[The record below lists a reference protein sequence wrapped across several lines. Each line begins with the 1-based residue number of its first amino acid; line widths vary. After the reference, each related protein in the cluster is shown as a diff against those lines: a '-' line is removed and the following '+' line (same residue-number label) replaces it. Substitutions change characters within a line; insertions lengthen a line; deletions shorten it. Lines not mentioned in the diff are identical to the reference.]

1 MRRETPCLS
10 YMQFLSQVDKPDPI
24 SDNERRSKKR
34 KFREALTAPLGVR
47 EEPTL

>member
-1 MRRETPCLS
+1 MS

-24 SDNERRSKKR
+24 ADNKRRSKKR